1 MYNNIPEWLTHP
13 EYTIFCTHKNKIPN
27 ARVDDMSTFQSFQA
41 AFLSLKDGEGLG
53 IGLFGN
59 LCGIDIDHAVQA
71 DGTLSPTA
79 QDIINYFDG
88 AYMEYSYSGTGVH
101 ILFFC
106 AQQKKY
112 QKYYVKMGEKQLQ
125 AKGITDIGGLELY
138 QGRIDN
144 RYLTLTGNI
153 IPQSKTN
160 NYTVSPDKLTAFLDK
175 YFKRPTLTQSSTPV
189 VCNDEEDQA
198 WWNWAKTRRPER
210 LFQLASQIPTGSG
223 GTESEDDL
231 ALCQELSFWCNKN
244 QSLVRQAFESSYY
257 YKHKDDKHKTKWAR
271 PAYSNTTIEKAISTG
286 STAKEFFKDSFQYDP
301 NTKAI
306 IPIKVEGGDAMI
318 APKYSTRVSQKGDT
332 IHILETK
339 RFKFEVSPTKQ
350 KKDSQEKY
358 VSWVSV
364 YEKGSD
370 KPTSFLDRKDPAFEL
385 AAGIVLDKE
394 EV

>member
-1 MYNNIPEWLTHP
+1 MYNNIPEWLTRP
-13 EYTIFCTHKNKIPN
+13 EYTIFCTHKNKVPN
-27 ARVDDMSTFQSFQA
+27 ARVDDMSTFQSFQTT
-41 AFLSLKDGEGLG
+41 LSSLKDGEGLG

-59 LCGIDIDHAVQA
+59 LCGIDIDHAVRE
-71 DGTLSPTA
+71 DGTLSQTA
-79 QDIINYFDG
+79 KDIINYFDG

-153 IPQSKTN
+153 IPQSKIN
-160 NYTVSPDKLTAFLDK
+160 NYTVSPKQLTEFLDK
-175 YFKRPTLTQSSTPV
+175 YFKRPTLTTTSTPV
-189 VCNDEEDQA
+189 ECNDEEDQA

-210 LFQLASQIPTGSG
+210 LFQLALQMPTGSG

-231 ALCQELSFWCNKN
+231 ALCQELAFWCNKN
-244 QSLVRQAFESSYY
+244 SSLVRQAFESSYY

-306 IPIKVEGGDAMI
+306 IPIKVEGGDVMI
-318 APKYSTRVSQKGDT
+318 APKYSTRVSQKGET
-332 IHILETK
+332 LHILETK

-350 KKDSQEKY
+350 KKDSNERY
-358 VSWVSV
+358 VQWVSV

-370 KPTSFLDRKDPAFEL
+370 KPTAFLDRKDPAFEL
-385 AAGIVLDKE
+385 AAGIVLEKE
-394 EV
+394 EQ